1 MALNPGI
8 QRVAHSLDWPV
19 RVYRDSSDAQNPQ
32 IQAVVLLDST
42 GAIISPATSSALYSA
57 INNGTKTVAAS
68 GTAET
73 LVAST
78 TPCKKV
84 DIMALDTNTGKVWIG
99 GSSIDKAAK
108 NGKYIFAAQ
117 SYTIEIDDLVKIY
130 LDVDT
135 NGEGVVFTYYT

>member
-1 MALNPGI
+1 MALTSGI

-32 IQAVVLLDST
+32 IQAVVLLDPT
-42 GAIISPATSSALYSA
+42 GAIISPAISGSLHSS
-57 INNGTKTVAAS
+57 INNGTKSVAIA

-73 LVAST
+73 LVVAT
-78 TPCKKV
+78 TPCKRV

-99 GSSIDKAAK
+99 GSSIDKTAK

-135 NGEGVVFTYYT
+135 NGEGVVFTYYS

>member
-1 MALNPGI
+1 MATARRVSNSYISTNNDFDVAKKSISDLDYQYVIPCADDGTALNSTGS
-8 QRVAHSLDWPV
+8 AHS
-19 RVYRDSSDAQNPQ
+19 S
-32 IQAVVLLDST
+32 
-42 GAIISPATSSALYSA
+42 

-73 LVAST
+73 LVAAT

-99 GSSIDKAAK
+99 GSSIDKTAK

-135 NGEGVVFTYYT
+135 NGEGVVFTYYS